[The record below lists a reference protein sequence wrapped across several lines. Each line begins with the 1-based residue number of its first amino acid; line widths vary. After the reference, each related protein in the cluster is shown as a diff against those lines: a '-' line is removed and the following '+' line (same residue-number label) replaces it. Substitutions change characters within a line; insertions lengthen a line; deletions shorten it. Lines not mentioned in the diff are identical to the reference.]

1 MARKSKAE
9 IKRQKTRERNRISQA
24 QRTERLRA
32 AGYRQMSIW
41 VRPDQRRI
49 IQAAVVLMETD
60 VGTTCLL
67 DALRSVVAGQ
77 MQ

>member
-9 IKRQKTRERNRISQA
+9 IKRQERREKNRISQA
-24 QRTERLRA
+24 NRTERLRA

-49 IQAAVVLMETD
+49 VQAAMAMMETEG
-60 VGTTCLL
+60 GTKCLL

>member
-9 IKRQKTRERNRISQA
+9 IKRRERREKNRISQA
-24 QRTERLRA
+24 NRTERLRA

-49 IQAAVVLMETD
+49 IQAAVVMMETEE
-60 VGTTCLL
+60 GAKCLL